1 MKRRFHLGDV
11 LSITTGRLVSPRH
24 MDGVYDILNFMTGDN
39 LFTHQ
44 LPRACDECKPYLLK
58 QFPQL
63 NTAFIQSACRT
74 LDREV
79 ENRDSRDPENGEP
92 MPLNI
97 TAWLE
102 ELTTRYGEYLEVE
115 TIPKEA
121 HEKKNPLAEMQEMA
135 PNAKLIGVCV
145 DSS

>member
-1 MKRRFHLGDV
+1 MKKKFHLGDV

-24 MDGVYDILNFMTGDN
+24 MDGVYDILNFMTEDN

-63 NTAFIQSACRT
+63 NEAFIASACKT
-74 LDREV
+74 LDKELEKLDIAR
-79 ENRDSRDPENGEP
+79 
-92 MPLNI
+92 
-97 TAWLE
+97 WLK
-102 ELTTRYGEYLEVE
+102 ELTDRYGEYLEVE

-135 PNAKLIGVCV
+135 PNAKILAVCT
-145 DSS
+145 D